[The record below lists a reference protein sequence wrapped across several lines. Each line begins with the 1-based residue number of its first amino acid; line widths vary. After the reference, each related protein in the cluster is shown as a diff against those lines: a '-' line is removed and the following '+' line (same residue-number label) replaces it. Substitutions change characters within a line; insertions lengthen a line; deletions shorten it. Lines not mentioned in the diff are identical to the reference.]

1 MRTHSQKNA
10 IAHAMAATLELAQKG
25 RLSHED
31 AELTVRQL
39 LRVWQAATSRK
50 EDLPPIIW
58 PVSSGLQE
66 NYAPTSARDIMAHY
80 RAWQDERTRE
90 EKGQR

>member
-39 LRVWQAATSRK
+39 LRVWQAATARK

-58 PVSSGLQE
+58 PSSAGPQE
-66 NYAPTSARDIMAHY
+66 EYAPPSAREIMAHY
-80 RAWQDERTRE
+80 RGWQDERTQEERE
-90 EKGQR
+90 RR